1 MDHPRLPSDK
11 IPYWDFD
18 VPDIT
23 KEPRDASAAAIMAS
37 ALYELQGYSLNK
49 KQYKSFADKILNSL
63 IKNYR
68 SSVGTH
74 HGFIFLHST
83 GHKPADSE
91 VDTSIIYAD
100 YYFLEAILRRIRL
113 K

>member
-1 MDHPRLPSDK
+1 
-11 IPYWDFD
+11 

-49 KQYKSFADKILNSL
+49 KKYKSFADKILNSL
-63 IKNYR
+63 IKSYR
-68 SSVGTH
+68 SPVGTH
-74 HGFIFLHST
+74 HGFILLHST

-91 VDTSIIYAD
+91 VDTPIIYAD
-100 YYFLEAILRRIRL
+100 YYFLEALLRRRSL